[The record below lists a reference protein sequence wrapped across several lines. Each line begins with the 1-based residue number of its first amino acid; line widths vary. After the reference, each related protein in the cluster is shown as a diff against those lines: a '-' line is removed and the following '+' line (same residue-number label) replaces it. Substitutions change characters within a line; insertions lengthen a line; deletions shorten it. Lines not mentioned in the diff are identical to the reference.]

1 MQNFLITVILFSLSL
16 SADVKSL
23 NSRINFDVNND
34 EQIELSLSSDGLGIG
49 TLTPQANLHV
59 LGNAII
65 RDSLSIGSSD
75 LGSSNFHVTGT
86 FSNSHESAS
95 NNITLSDQST
105 VFIDSS
111 SDNIFV
117 YLPYADNVIGR
128 MYTIK
133 KTSELNEVRVRAKD
147 SYIDHKS
154 MIVLDSSL
162 DTNPSLTVVSSQSN
176 WYILNS
182 TAYNFQEIASDNLV
196 AWYKLDETA
205 GSSLAYDSVSETFN
219 GIISNI
225 PSANI
230 GVDGMLN
237 KAVHFNGNGQI
248 TLPDLGMDSIE
259 GSMAMWINYTSDFGE
274 VSILAHASEND
285 TGDGFGGQNE
295 WHLDIQT
302 NEKFEFFIEGPT
314 EIKFYDSTTINANQW
329 YHFVAT
335 WNSANTAKLFRDGV
349 QVGSETSDHAL
360 FDFGTQIILGKPASD
375 KRQYEGLMDEVRLY
389 DKALTDDEILLLYQ
403 STIQN

>member
-23 NSRINFDVNND
+23 SGRINFDVNND
-34 EQIELSLSSDGLGIG
+34 DQIELSLTSDGLGIG
-49 TLTPQANLHV
+49 TLVPQANLHT
-59 LGNAII
+59 LGNSII
-65 RDSLSIGSSD
+65 HDSLSVGSSD
-75 LGSSNFHVTGT
+75 LGSSNFHISGT
-86 FSNSHESAS
+86 YSVSHESAS

-111 SDNIFV
+111 SDNIFL
-117 YLPYADNVIGR
+117 YLPYADNVAGR

-133 KTSELNEVRVRAKD
+133 KTSEQNEVRVIAKNG
-147 SYIDHKS
+147 YIDHKS

-162 DTNPSLTVVSSQSN
+162 DATPSLTVISSQSN
-176 WYILNS
+176 WYILTS
-182 TAYNFQEIASDNLV
+182 TAENFQEIASDNLV
-196 AWYKLDETA
+196 AWYKLDEPA

-219 GIISNI
+219 GTISNL

-230 GVDGMLN
+230 GVDGILN

-259 GSMAMWINYTSDFGE
+259 GSVAMWINYTSDFGE
-274 VSILAHASEND
+274 LGILAHASETD
-285 TGDGFGGQNE
+285 SGDGFGGQNE

-302 NEKFEFFIEGPT
+302 NQKLEFFIEGPT
-314 EIKFYDSTTINANQW
+314 EIKFYDANTINANQW
-329 YHFVAT
+329 YHLVAT

-349 QVGSETSDHAL
+349 EVGSETSHHAL
-360 FDFGTQIILGKPASD
+360 FDFGSQIILGKPASD

-389 DKALTDDEILLLYQ
+389 DKALTEDEVLLLYQ